1 MEKQRQEKKET
12 QYADI
17 LEKIEKVGDP
27 YDSMNMKTKKT
38 HALAHFYEHLK
49 VRNIKYS
56 MFSSFYIFL

>member
-49 VRNIKYS
+49 VRKY
-56 MFSSFYIFL
+56 